1 MTGLLC
7 TYNIFI
13 NNCTKHNCTKGTWI
27 VGICRSRKIHGENE
41 VRMHVFTNTYQQYM
55 YQLLLS
61 GFPLYPFSH
70 VSYVFLF
77 MQLRTLISCMIQTK
91 TTPHFQTATALGSLM
106 LSSLSTGSFS
116 PITGSILFCKYGG
129 HKQHSLGRK
138 PQVWWLNLSSSLAVC
153 APHIAYW
160 IILLIAHPNWHWT

>member
-129 HKQHSLGRK
+129 HKHLSLGRK
-138 PQVWWLNLSSSLAVC
+138 PQV
-153 APHIAYW
+153 
-160 IILLIAHPNWHWT
+160 